1 MTTTYRDD
9 AIKLEDLEDH
19 EQLALGGL
27 IRILIR
33 LDGSFSEAEEE
44 YLNQVAAEVG
54 TQDELWKIISRS
66 AQELQDDDAIKAKTL
81 QVKRTNARELIR
93 YVLEAIARADTISLR
108 EQKLFDWLD
117 DEAWTS

>member
-1 MTTTYRDD
+1 MSTTYRDD

-66 AQELQDDDAIKAKTL
+66 AQELPDDDAIKAKTL
-81 QVKRTNARELIR
+81 KVERTNARELIR